1 MHRHQQHKGTTED
14 RNGRRPAPGHDLS
27 SHGLSSYEPDL
38 QMADFTLPARKV
50 TIPSPREDS
59 SRFRVRDHAGAR

>member
-1 MHRHQQHKGTTED
+1 MHRHQQHKGTTE
-14 RNGRRPAPGHDLS
+14 DLS